1 LPATSVHEIRVVQ
14 YGGAPALTEDFD
26 VESLRDA
33 VAKRRIHWNLHALE
47 RMLEREI
54 SRAEVIEAMTEG
66 EIIEVYAADR
76 PYPSCLILRLGTQP
90 LHVVAAV
97 EPGAHICHVIT
108 AYRPGLDRFEPGFR
122 QRRKR

>member
-1 LPATSVHEIRVVQ
+1 
-14 YGGAPALTEDFD
+14 
-26 VESLRDA
+26 
-33 VAKRRIHWNLHALE
+33 
-47 RMLEREI
+47 MLEREI
-54 SRAEVIEAMTEG
+54 SRAEVIEAMMAG

-76 PYPSCLILRLGTQP
+76 PYPSCLIMRLGTHP

-97 EPGAHICHVIT
+97 DAKAHNCHVVT

>member
-1 LPATSVHEIRVVQ
+1 MTDA
-14 YGGAPALTEDFD
+14 FD
-26 VESLRDA
+26 VAGMREA

-54 SRAEVIEAMTEG
+54 SRAEVIDAMTEG
-66 EIIEVYAADR
+66 ETIEVYAADR

-90 LHVVAAV
+90 LHVVVAV
-97 EPGAHICHVIT
+97 DSEAHICHVIT